1 METKRDIDRL
11 AGLVIRLCALAA
23 IALLCWYFRSVLVYV
38 IVAFVVSLVGQPLMR
53 LLRRIK
59 IKGKSAPDGL
69 LAIITILV
77 ILAGILLFVTRIIPV
92 VSGIIRDASVMNAS
106 EMPYNSL
113 IDRFN
118 YWIVGVFPS
127 LGRDFDIV
135 SLLLDKLRELVNI
148 SNVSSVIGSV
158 ASVAAGIA
166 VGLFSVVF
174 ISFFFIRDEKLFGK
188 IICAL
193 VPDRIEGSVNST
205 ISDINHLL
213 SRYFLGLIVEV
224 IGVILVDFLGLW
236 LIARIGP
243 DYAIGIAF
251 IAGILNV
258 IPYVG
263 PLIGEVIGVVLC
275 VVLKYGAGV
284 GLAVPIWAF
293 ALIVL
298 AIMLAAQM
306 IDNFIYQ
313 PVIYSTSIKS
323 TPLEIFIVLLM
334 AGRIGG
340 TVGLLV
346 GIPAYTVIRVIAIRF
361 FSDRKAV
368 RRLIPDI
375 DKEDT
380 GTLV

>member
-1 METKRDIDRL
+1 MEEERNVDRL
-11 AGLVIRLCALAA
+11 AGWLLRLGAFAA
-23 IALLCWYFRSVLVYV
+23 VAWLCWYFRSVLVY
-38 IVAFVVSLVGQPLMR
+38 IIIAFVVSLIGQPLMR
-53 LLRRIK
+53 LLRRIR
-59 IKGKSAPDGL
+59 IRGKSAPDGL
-69 LAIITILV
+69 LAVISILLILV
-77 ILAGILLFVTRIIPV
+77 GFALFITQLVPI
-92 VSGIIRDASVMNAS
+92 VSGIIRDASAVNAS
-106 EMPYNSL
+106 EMPYNNL
-113 IDRFN
+113 IDQFN
-118 YWIVGVFPS
+118 DWLVGLFPS
-127 LGRDFDIV
+127 LGTDFDV
-135 SLLLDKLRELVNI
+135 LTVLLEKLKELVNF

-158 ASVAAGIA
+158 ASVVASIA

-174 ISFFFIRDEKLFGK
+174 ISFFFIKDEQLFGK

-193 VPDRIEGSVNST
+193 VPDKIEGSVNST
-205 ISDINHLL
+205 ISDITHLL
-213 SRYFLGLIVEV
+213 SRYFSGLIIEV
-224 IGVILVDFLGLW
+224 LGVILVDFLGLW
-236 LIARIGP
+236 LIARIGA

-263 PLIGEVIGVVLC
+263 PLLGEAIGVILC
-275 VVLKYGAGV
+275 VVLKYGVGV

-298 AIMLAAQM
+298 AIMLAAQL

-313 PVIYSTSIKS
+313 PVIYSTSIKA
-323 TPLEIFIVLLM
+323 TPLEIFIVLLI

-361 FSDRKAV
+361 FSNRKTV

-375 DKEDT
+375 DKENTDA
-380 GTLV
+380 LI